1 MRLLST
7 RRCRLRH
14 QSGTKRT
21 SSTGVQTSIQST
33 TRTATGSATL
43 LSATFAAC
51 LLASGA
57 QAAGVYDEA
66 RVVNVE
72 PLYERVSYSV
82 PTEVCRE
89 EQVSYQAQRRRGG
102 ITAPI
107 VGAVIGGAIGN
118 AVGHHKRNRQVGTAV
133 GALLGGS
140 IGADVARNRR
150 ASEGEVR
157 YRNEQVC
164 HTEREIREEE
174 RAAGYRV
181 TYAYAGQTHT
191 TRMNRDPGPTLR
203 VRVNVTPAG

>member
-1 MRLLST
+1 MSSLSKT
-7 RRCRLRH
+7 PCTL
-14 QSGTKRT
+14 SGIC
-21 SSTGVQTSIQST
+21 GGQ
-33 TRTATGSATL
+33 
-43 LSATFAAC
+43 AASC
-51 LLASGA
+51 KAGSGA
-57 QAAGVYDEA
+57 LAGVLFSALGAVCLMAPAAHAAGVYDEA
-66 RVVNVE
+66 KVVNVE

-102 ITAPI
+102 ATAPI
-107 VGAVIGGAIGN
+107 LGAVIGGAIGN

-140 IGADVARNRR
+140 IGADIARNRR
-150 ASEGEVR
+150 SSEGERR
-157 YRNEQVC
+157 YRSEQVC

>member
-1 MRLLST
+1 MSILSKT
-7 RRCRLRH
+7 RRALVGIPGSKCAAIKAG
-14 QSGTKRT
+14 SGALV
-21 SSTGVQTSIQST
+21 GVL
-33 TRTATGSATL
+33 A
-43 LSATFAAC
+43 AAC
-51 LLASGA
+51 LLVPSAH
-57 QAAGVYDEA
+57 AAGVYDEA
-66 RVVNVE
+66 KVVNVE

-89 EQVSYQAQRRRGG
+89 EQVSYQAQRPQRRRGG
-102 ITAPI
+102 ATAPI
-107 VGAVIGGAIGN
+107 LGAVIGGAIGN

-140 IGADVARNRR
+140 IGADIARNRR
-150 ASEGEVR
+150 APEGERR

>member
-1 MRLLST
+1 MSSLSKT
-7 RRCRLRH
+7 PRAF
-14 QSGTKRT
+14 SGGESA
-21 SSTGVQTSIQST
+21 SSRSGSGVLAGVLFST
-33 TRTATGSATL
+33 LGAV
-43 LSATFAAC
+43 C
-51 LLASGA
+51 LLVPTAH
-57 QAAGVYDEA
+57 AAGVFDEA
-66 RVVNVE
+66 KVVHVE

-102 ITAPI
+102 ATAPI
-107 VGAVIGGAIGN
+107 LGAVIGGAIGN

-140 IGADVARNRR
+140 IGADIARNRR
-150 ASEGEVR
+150 APEGERR

>member
-1 MRLLST
+1 MSSLST
-7 RRCRLRH
+7 APSTLALSSSDSGAHAGKRSFARLR
-14 QSGTKRT
+14 SGVLF
-21 SSTGVQTSIQST
+21 GVL
-33 TRTATGSATL
+33 G
-43 LSATFAAC
+43 AAC
-51 LLASGA
+51 LLAPTTH
-57 QAAGVYDEA
+57 AAGVYDEA
-66 RVVNVE
+66 KVVNVE

-89 EQVSYQAQRRRGG
+89 EQVSYQARRRSGG
-102 ITAPI
+102 ATAPI
-107 VGAVIGGAIGN
+107 LGAVIGGAIGN

-140 IGADVARNRR
+140 IGADISRNRR
-150 ASEGEVR
+150 GNEGERR
-157 YRNEQVC
+157 YRTEQVC

-191 TRMNRDPGPTLR
+191 TRMNRDPGRTLR